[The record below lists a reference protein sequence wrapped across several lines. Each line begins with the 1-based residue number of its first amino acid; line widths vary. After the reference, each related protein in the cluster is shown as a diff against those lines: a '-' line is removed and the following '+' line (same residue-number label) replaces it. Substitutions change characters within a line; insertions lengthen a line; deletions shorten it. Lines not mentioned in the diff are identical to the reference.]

1 MFKSNTYFSDY
12 KVIIPARKNSKRYPR
27 KNIQLLNG
35 IPLIAHSIEFALKSF
50 SNDKIWVNTDDESIW
65 EIASHYRVQ
74 ITERPTDLAR
84 DNTSTAEVLFFQD
97 EFFTKN
103 KVEYDSM
110 ILLQPTN
117 PLRPDGLIEGAINLF
132 ESNKRQSLASFSILN
147 RKYGKIKSDYF
158 FPENYKP
165 GQRIQDI
172 EPDYFE
178 NGLIYITC
186 KEAIRNNVIITSDVL
201 PLIISDIE
209 SSVDIDEP
217 SDMIFAEFLLNKRK

>member
-1 MFKSNTYFSDY
+1 LFKSNTSSSNY

-65 EIASHYRVQ
+65 EIARDYRVQ
-74 ITERPTDLAR
+74 LTERPTDLAR

-97 EFFTKN
+97 AFFTKN

-186 KEAIRNNVIITSDVL
+186 KEAIRNSVIITPDVL
-201 PLIISDIE
+201 PFIISDIE

-217 SDMIFAEFLLNKRK
+217 HDMIFAEFLLNKRK